1 MACDYLYV
9 QSTVRAW
16 SINDL
21 LYGKRTPF
29 SCGTKPVIP
38 SGHIINGST
47 LIAGSHHLTR
57 AGVFGSILSLLK
69 VLEDVARLQTVLITV
84 VLWWHSRNY
93 GLKLQ
98 QNFLMS
104 GSVFSSSV
112 FNSVPRGATVHLT
125 CWSHDYSHACHTTI
139 TFFIFVTSIQRWL
152 MGTVG

>member
-1 MACDYLYV
+1 MIIIIIIRYLLILISIFSISFFTSLIIIIHTTPVVLSYLDVHDNIRKKNWTAVISIHIICIPVACDYLYV

-47 LIAGSHHLTR
+47 LIARSHHLTR

-84 VLWWHSRNY
+84 VL
-93 GLKLQ
+93 
-98 QNFLMS
+98 
-104 GSVFSSSV
+104 
-112 FNSVPRGATVHLT
+112 
-125 CWSHDYSHACHTTI
+125 
-139 TFFIFVTSIQRWL
+139 
-152 MGTVG
+152 